1 MMIIR
6 PQRGHFKQETSTQ
19 SQSARPSLTESM
31 NPEGVSAL
39 VDALLAVPAR
49 RDHVQSEEEPRA

>member
-1 MMIIR
+1 
-6 PQRGHFKQETSTQ
+6 
-19 SQSARPSLTESM
+19 M

-49 RDHVQSEEEPRA
+49 RDHVQSEEQPRA